1 MDLGIVPIDGA
12 EGAMPAHW
20 FRIPWRSIQNGH
32 VAEVVEVMVEDREG
46 FRGRAHPIAAV
57 RAV

>member
-1 MDLGIVPIDGA
+1 MDLGIVPIDEA

-46 FRGRAHPIAAV
+46 FRGRAPSAPEV

>member
-1 MDLGIVPIDGA
+1 MDLGIVPIDEA

-20 FRIPWRSIQNGH
+20 FRIPCARILNGH
-32 VAEVVEVMVEDREG
+32 VTEVVEVMVEDG
-46 FRGRAHPIAAV
+46 AGSRGRAHPVGAV